1 MLDSSAQPTRTS
13 RTFPSSDAA
22 REPVKSRAQEARDTL
37 LERIGEFVT
46 RHDLAVTSTNLAII
60 CGGLS
65 GANSELAA
73 AFAARE
79 MSGEPIDQR
88 WIDTLDRLDPETHR
102 RVSELEKLMD
112 KLEYALMRF
121 AQTAKS
127 AQDETSD
134 HRGAIGAQINAMADA
149 CDGAEARD
157 EIDRVLELSRSMLAR
172 IEQAEQAMERSRSE
186 TEQLRDNLAKARQ
199 EADVDHLTG
208 LPNRRAF
215 ERRFAVAAQ
224 DARDKGEPLC
234 VAFCDVDNFKTIN
247 DRHGHDAGDRILC
260 AIAANLNEHANDHC
274 FVSRHGGEEFVLLFY
289 ALDKQAAWDKLDR
302 IRRAQAAR
310 QLMNRKTGRPFGK
323 VTFSAGIAEVTE
335 DADHRSALVRA
346 DAALYQAKQG
356 GRNRIVVL

>member
-1 MLDSSAQPTRTS
+1 MLDSATQSTRTA
-13 RTFPSSDAA
+13 RTFSSRDAA
-22 REPVKSRAQEARDTL
+22 GELPQSRSQEARATL
-37 LERIGEFVT
+37 LARISEFVT
-46 RHDLAVTSTNLAII
+46 RHDLAISSTNLAII

-65 GANSELAA
+65 GANAELAA
-73 AFAARE
+73 AFASRE
-79 MSGEPIDQR
+79 ISGQPIDQR

-121 AQTAKS
+121 AKTAKS
-127 AQDETSD
+127 AQNETND
-134 HRGAIGAQINAMADA
+134 HRGAIDAQINAMAEA
-149 CDGAEARD
+149 CDRGEARD
-157 EIDRVLELSRSMLAR
+157 EIDRVLELSRSMLKR
-172 IEQAEQAMERSRSE
+172 IEQAEKAMERSRSE

-215 ERRFAVAAQ
+215 ERRFAAAVQ
-224 DARDKGEPLC
+224 DARVKGEPLC
-234 VAFCDVDNFKTIN
+234 VAFCDVDNFKVIN

-260 AIAANLNEHANDHC
+260 AIASSLNEHANDDC

-289 ALDKQAAWDKLDR
+289 ALDKQAAWNKLDR

-323 VTFSAGIAEVTE
+323 VTFSGGIAEVTE
-335 DADHRSALVRA
+335 DTDHRSALVRA
-346 DAALYQAKQG
+346 DAALYQAKQD